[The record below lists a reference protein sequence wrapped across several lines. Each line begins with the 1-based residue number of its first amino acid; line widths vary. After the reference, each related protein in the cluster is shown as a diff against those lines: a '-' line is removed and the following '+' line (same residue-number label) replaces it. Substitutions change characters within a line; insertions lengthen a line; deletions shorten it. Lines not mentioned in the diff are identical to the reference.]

1 MMLTKKRLLST
12 LSAFVSLFNKIIK
25 GMLKKIKGTRLIDLS
40 YFKYLFIGGGGC
52 SSSYSVH
59 LCPILVMGSTRFC
72 NTSLAQASDGI

>member
-40 YFKYLFIGGGGC
+40 YFKYLFIWGGGA
-52 SSSYSVH
+52 
-59 LCPILVMGSTRFC
+59 
-72 NTSLAQASDGI
+72 LAQVRVCICAPF

>member
-40 YFKYLFIGGGGC
+40 YFKYLFIGGGGG
-52 SSSYSVH
+52 
-59 LCPILVMGSTRFC
+59 L
-72 NTSLAQASDGI
+72 